1 MVPRRLIEKGERLCA
16 GKDQQG
22 KKWPEMAGNTMDE
35 VGGEG
40 AEEGDESGVCET
52 NRGMTTI
59 GVVFIR

>member
-1 MVPRRLIEKGERLCA
+1 
-16 GKDQQG
+16 
-22 KKWPEMAGNTMDE
+22 MAGNTMDE

-59 GVVFIR
+59 GVVFIK